1 MKTENFY
8 ASILLLKLR
17 FKILSNNEFYTIFRS
32 NLAMENERN
41 SVAVSNGHHYMF
53 DTFKQKEVK
62 KKNEENNLIP
72 YFLQTTSRRES
83 ERITGWIESVI
94 MTVSQTSIGQALFK
108 FIDSFLWVVEKST
121 QWSLPAHEIAAGT
134 FEQFLKIISLVN
146 NLITINHEII

>member
-53 DTFKQKEVK
+53 DTFKQK

-83 ERITGWIESVI
+83 EGITGWIESVI

-121 QWSLPAHEIAAGT
+121 QWSLPAHEIAAGM

>member
-41 SVAVSNGHHYMF
+41 SVAVSNGHHYIF

-62 KKNEENNLIP
+62 KKK
-72 YFLQTTSRRES
+72 RR
-83 ERITGWIESVI
+83 
-94 MTVSQTSIGQALFK
+94 K
-108 FIDSFLWVVEKST
+108 
-121 QWSLPAHEIAAGT
+121 
-134 FEQFLKIISLVN
+134 
-146 NLITINHEII
+146 

>member
-1 MKTENFY
+1 MDIIIC
-8 ASILLLKLR
+8 SIHLNR
-17 FKILSNNEFYTIFRS
+17 
-32 NLAMENERN
+32 
-41 SVAVSNGHHYMF
+41 
-53 DTFKQKEVK
+53 K

-83 ERITGWIESVI
+83 EGITGWIESVI

>member
-53 DTFKQKEVK
+53 DTFKQK

-83 ERITGWIESVI
+83 EGITGWIESVI

>member
-53 DTFKQKEVK
+53 DTFKQK
-62 KKNEENNLIP
+62 KKNEENNLIA

-83 ERITGWIESVI
+83 EGITGWIESVI